1 MKALPIF
8 IEHPSL
14 REIVTSERDSKGK
27 TPSGEEPEN
36 SHSQNRRRLI
46 QELRHEREILEIVGG
61 YKN

>member
-14 REIVTSERDSKGK
+14 REILTLERDSQGN
-27 TPSGEEPEN
+27 TPSGETQQQLY
-36 SHSQNRRRLI
+36 SQNRRRLI
-46 QELRHEREILEIVGG
+46 QELRHERELLKIAGS